1 MGGKKSVFFVFC
13 RGSPGKYLFPSGV
26 CEKLNRSFG
35 FSKHIGRKHVIGEEV
50 DKGHFG
56 HTCRARW
63 SNYKLNPFDQMT
75 TTIAIEDVH
84 WEVKILRALTGHNNP
99 ISFYDTYED
108 HDYVYLVM
116 EGGKYAECDAKG
128 VLIQMLSVILFCHLQ
143 GVVHWVLKPE
153 NFNNAELKA
162 IDFNLSDFVCPEK
175 ELNDIV
181 GSAYYVAPEDS
192 RAQGVKDTG
201 YARPYAHSS
210 SNCAPS

>member
-1 MGGKKSVFFVFC
+1 
-13 RGSPGKYLFPSGV
+13 
-26 CEKLNRSFG
+26 
-35 FSKHIGRKHVIGEEV
+35 
-50 DKGHFG
+50 
-56 HTCRARW
+56 
-63 SNYKLNPFDQMT
+63 MT

-84 WEVKILRALTGHNNP
+84 WEVKILRALTGHNNL

-162 IDFNLSDFVCPEK
+162 IDFDLSYFVCP
-175 ELNDIV
+175 
-181 GSAYYVAPEDS
+181 G
-192 RAQGVKDTG
+192 
-201 YARPYAHSS
+201 
-210 SNCAPS
+210 